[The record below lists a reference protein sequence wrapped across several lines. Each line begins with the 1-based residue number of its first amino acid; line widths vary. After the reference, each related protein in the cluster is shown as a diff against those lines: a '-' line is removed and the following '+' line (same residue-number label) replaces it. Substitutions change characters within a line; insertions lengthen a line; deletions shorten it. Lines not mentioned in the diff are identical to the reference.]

1 MGASSWRFKSSLAHM
16 SDEATEEVRKVWETI
31 APGWVRHR
39 DFAFEQQR
47 GVSERLV
54 EAMGA
59 SDGDTI
65 LELTSGPGETGLL
78 LAERSPG
85 TKVIVSDFAPSMVKA
100 AASAASSRN
109 LANVECREIDAQH
122 IDLPDSS
129 VQGVMSRYGLMLVPD
144 WNAALAETR
153 RVLASGGTLS
163 YAVWGPLDQNAWMM
177 LFGAAMMQ
185 RGHFTPPEGGGFF
198 PLTTPDENRDAVLR
212 AGYEQVDVE
221 VLDNPMNFE
230 SMDHYWDVSTSLS
243 GPLALIAKD
252 LPKSELQEVRSAVE
266 GFAAPFKTDSGLAL
280 PAQTVLVRAS

>member
-1 MGASSWRFKSSLAHM
+1 MTLASGA
-16 SDEATEEVRKVWETI
+16 SDEATEEVRRVWETI

-47 GVSERLV
+47 VVSERLI
-54 EAMGA
+54 EAMEA
-59 SDGDTI
+59 RDGDTI

-100 AASAASSRN
+100 AASAASSRK
-109 LANVECREIDAQH
+109 LTNVECREMDAQR

-153 RVLASGGTLS
+153 RVLSPGRSLS

-185 RGHFTPPEGGGFF
+185 RGHFTAPEGGGFF
-198 PLTTPDENRDAVLR
+198 PFTTPDENRDAVLR
-212 AGYEQVDVE
+212 AGYEQIDVE
-221 VLDNPMNFE
+221 VLYNPMKFE
-230 SMDHYWDVSTSLS
+230 SMDQYWDVSTSLS
-243 GPLALIAKD
+243 GPLALIARD
-252 LPKSELQEVRSAVE
+252 LPKEELEEVRSVVE
-266 GFAAPFKTDSGLAL
+266 GFAAPFKTEFGFSL
-280 PAQTVLVRAS
+280 PAQTVFVKAS